1 MDSEHRMNS
10 PTRWSLLL
18 CAVLL
23 PAASIAEATA
33 EGTTTAAEE
42 PAATSPTCFPAT
54 GISALTVVNGH
65 AMDVAADGRYFRVEL
80 DPTCAGVKPGEAIQI
95 ASTSGPICADG
106 RSAAVTASAICGV
119 RAIRPTSSPADRCFR
134 IRDVRGFALMRG
146 EKVAITLR
154 GGGKRIVQVDAACP
168 QLDRLEEF
176 DLVSGAADGRICGH
190 PQDAIIGRPTAAV
203 SDGFAKQ
210 FTVNDFRPCRIMS
223 VDVVTPEDDGRR

>member
-1 MDSEHRMNS
+1 MNS
-10 PTRWSLLL
+10 PKRWSWLLG
-18 CAVLL
+18 AFLL
-23 PAASIAEATA
+23 PAVAFADDSRNATTGA
-33 EGTTTAAEE
+33 ADQAATTT
-42 PAATSPTCFPAT
+42 PTCFPAT
-54 GISALTVVNGH
+54 AISALTVVNSH
-65 AMDVAADGRYFRVEL
+65 AVDVAAEGRYFRVDL

-119 RAIRPTSSPADRCFR
+119 QAIRPTSSPADRCFR
-134 IRDVRGFALMRG
+134 IRDVRGFAPMRG
-146 EKVAITLR
+146 EKVEITLR

-176 DLVSGAADGRICGH
+176 DLVSGASDGRICGH

-203 SDGFAKQ
+203 MDGIAKQ

-223 VDVVTPEDDGRR
+223 VDIVTPEDDERR

>member
-1 MDSEHRMNS
+1 MTS
-10 PTRWSLLL
+10 PTRQWLLL
-18 CAVLL
+18 CALLL
-23 PAASIAEATA
+23 PAAAIAD
-33 EGTTTAAEE
+33 AADE
-42 PAATSPTCFPAT
+42 PAATTPTCFPAT
-54 GISALTVVNGH
+54 AISALTVVNDH
-65 AMDVAADGRYFRVEL
+65 AVDVAADGRYFRVDL

-119 RAIRPTSSPADRCFR
+119 QAIRPTSSPADRCFR

-203 SDGFAKQ
+203 SEGMAKQ

-223 VDVVTPEDDGRR
+223 VEAPAPDDERR